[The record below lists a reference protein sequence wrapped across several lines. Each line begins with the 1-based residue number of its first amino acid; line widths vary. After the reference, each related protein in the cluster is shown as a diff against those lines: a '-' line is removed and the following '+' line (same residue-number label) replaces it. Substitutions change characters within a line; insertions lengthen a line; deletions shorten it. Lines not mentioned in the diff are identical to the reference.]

1 MNPNNKKLSL
11 MLRSVRVTQKG
22 FELSSYIQSTIIIN
36 AIMERKNQN
45 NIMKISRQSAKISAK
60 PKIKISQH
68 SNKIQNPFTN
78 NKIIYYK
85 IN

>member
-1 MNPNNKKLSL
+1 
-11 MLRSVRVTQKG
+11 MLRSARVTQKG

-36 AIMERKNQN
+36 AIMEIKNQN

-68 SNKIQNPFTN
+68 SKKFKILSLTT
-78 NKIIYYK
+78 K
-85 IN
+85 